1 MYFCLAARDERKG
14 EWEMESV
21 FWIIFFLAAGIFY
34 LRVLGDYG
42 VRNLTAANIFML
54 FLGKYCDT
62 DISTEVRFAKIF
74 MLLAAVALYLG
85 FANWK
90 YAEVLTCQ
98 LFLFYCFVLQWPDFY
113 LKLYPYNNLEEDFGW
128 GIYSTQIVY
137 TMFAAACVVL
147 LVFWILNRT
156 LWKGNL
162 LRLLNAGIGSIIF
175 WQSIKTA
182 LSLLEVSRQWE
193 PLWWAAAFGAA
204 FFLCRREPQKQKA
217 GRMAVMGLSLLL
229 FAGLWAGVME
239 YVQEREKPK
248 VTVYETERYEYLVM
262 GNKELEEDT
271 VFFNERGEKVLQIEC
286 NFVQGV
292 SFSDGYLICI
302 SDITGI
308 YLINEKGE
316 FLGESYEP
324 VSFIPAEDLVLALDP
339 ETEKYGALDSSGE
352 VQIPFRYDSQ
362 EELQEKELTESV
374 EKGKETLLQSEG
386 LRITGEIGA
395 MGVSTKD
402 GKEILPQTFWEI
414 GFFTNGSGLIW
425 ADTGFAREYEV
436 YDTKGKKLF
445 TSEGGIWDDCENGW
459 FRTERWQDEQVTTYF
474 LNDKFEKVL
483 VLEEGYK
490 ADRGFQK
497 VR

>member
-1 MYFCLAARDERKG
+1 
-14 EWEMESV
+14 
-21 FWIIFFLAAGIFY
+21 
-34 LRVLGDYG
+34 
-42 VRNLTAANIFML
+42 
-54 FLGKYCDT
+54 
-62 DISTEVRFAKIF
+62 
-74 MLLAAVALYLG
+74 
-85 FANWK
+85 
-90 YAEVLTCQ
+90 
-98 LFLFYCFVLQWPDFY
+98 
-113 LKLYPYNNLEEDFGW
+113 
-128 GIYSTQIVY
+128 
-137 TMFAAACVVL
+137 
-147 LVFWILNRT
+147 
-156 LWKGNL
+156 
-162 LRLLNAGIGSIIF
+162 
-175 WQSIKTA
+175 
-182 LSLLEVSRQWE
+182 
-193 PLWWAAAFGAA
+193 
-204 FFLCRREPQKQKA
+204 
-217 GRMAVMGLSLLL
+217 
-229 FAGLWAGVME
+229 
-239 YVQEREKPK
+239 
-248 VTVYETERYEYLVM
+248 M
-262 GNKELEEDT
+262 GNKELEENT

-352 VQIPFRYDSQ
+352 VQIPFRYDSP
-362 EELQEKELTESV
+362 EELQEKKLTEPV
-374 EKGKETLLQSEG
+374 EKEKEALPQYEG
-386 LRITGEIGA
+386 LRITGKIGA

-402 GKEILPQTFWEI
+402 GKELLPQIFWEI

-459 FRTERWQDEQVTTYF
+459 FRTERWQDDQVTTYF
-474 LNDKFEKVL
+474 LNDRFEKVL
-483 VLEEGYK
+483 ELEEGYK